1 MSRIIVKNL
10 PKSVTEDKLRE
21 IFGEKGIVTDVQLKY
36 TKDGKF
42 RHFGFIGYKS
52 EDAAQEAVNYFDNT
66 CIKSARIKVELCA
79 ALGDPKKPKAWSKYA
94 PDSTAFKKIHGK
106 PEEET
111 KKEEKKKKKND
122 KIQEILE
129 KHKDDPL
136 FKEFIEAHAK
146 GSKTLQ
152 DVILPEIKETK
163 KNKTVT
169 EEDVVEENDDSGHE
183 SKGSEQSDDSD
194 AENTTKIATK
204 KEISDLEY
212 LKMMM
217 VKEDE
222 IKTDVSDEDA
232 GKKKKKKKKKSK
244 KEPRK
249 VKDEETETEVKEEE
263 AGDEEDEDEEEEEE
277 VSKKGKKEPKT
288 RVNFFTVKL
297 RGLSYNGKKKDV
309 KHFFLPLKP
318 KSIRLPV
325 KMKGIA
331 YVGFK
336 TEKEMKQA
344 LTKHRS
350 FLAGRRICVLKYN
363 NMNDDKSFE
372 EQDRS
377 QWQEQEEKLK
387 NEETIAESGRLFIR
401 NLSYTVTE
409 DDIENLFKQYG
420 PLAEVNM
427 PVDRM
432 TRKPKGFALVTFVMP
447 EHAVIAHS
455 QLDGTVFHGRMLH
468 VLPGKAKKT
477 IEELLESEHLSFK
490 QKKLLKEKAQAKSS
504 HNWNSLFLGQNAVA
518 DIIAETYN
526 TTKEKVL
533 DARGSESLAVR
544 LALGETQIVT
554 ETREFLLKNGVSL
567 DAFNQAPKEGSKT
580 IILAKNLPAKTT
592 VGEIQQLFMKH
603 GEIGRV
609 VMPPSGVTA
618 IIEFL
623 EPSEARNAFTK
634 LAYTKFKNLPLYLE
648 WAPSDT
654 FTSSVT
660 KEPKKNNAKKKG
672 NEEDDNTKV
681 AEKEPEKSEDAVDET
696 SEEEDEEEPEP
707 DTTLFIKNLNFNT
720 REDAIK
726 EHFKKCGPIHYVTVA
741 LKKDPSKPGELLSM
755 GYGFIQFKKKAAVE
769 KALKTLQHTVL
780 EGHTLELKRSNRTL
794 QSEVATARKK
804 TKIGKQTGCKILVR
818 NIPFQANKKEV
829 EDLFKTFGKLKALRL
844 PKKMVGTGP
853 HRGFAFIEY
862 YTKHDAKRAF
872 EALCQS
878 THLYGRRLVLEWA
891 TTEESIDDIRKR
903 TADHFAPAPTHH
915 TSKKSTVDFVPDD
928 DET

>member
-350 FLAGRRICVLKYN
+350 FL
-363 NMNDDKSFE
+363 
-372 EQDRS
+372 
-377 QWQEQEEKLK
+377 
-387 NEETIAESGRLFIR
+387 
-401 NLSYTVTE
+401 
-409 DDIENLFKQYG
+409 G